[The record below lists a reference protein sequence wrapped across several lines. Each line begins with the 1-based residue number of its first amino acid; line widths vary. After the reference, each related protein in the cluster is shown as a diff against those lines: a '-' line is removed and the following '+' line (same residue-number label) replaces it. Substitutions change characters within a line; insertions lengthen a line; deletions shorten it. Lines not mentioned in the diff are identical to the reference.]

1 MIRPDRYA
9 CYALPNRA
17 SLRTGSITF
26 AHCWGV
32 TESRNRAELWR
43 AGSGRAMAGPSQ
55 PKGAGRQAGVIY
67 LAPQDRFSLNSL
79 RGRTRTARTGVPRM
93 FHTNPLVAIF
103 R

>member
-1 MIRPDRYA
+1 MAP
-9 CYALPNRA
+9 
-17 SLRTGSITF
+17 
-26 AHCWGV
+26 
-32 TESRNRAELWR
+32 RNRAELWR
-43 AGSGRAMAGPSQ
+43 AGSGCAMAGPSP

>member
-1 MIRPDRYA
+1 MVRPDRYA
-9 CYALPNRA
+9 SYDGRNRA
-17 SLRTGSITF
+17 SLRSESITF

-32 TESRNRAELWR
+32 TESRKCAELWR
-43 AGSGRAMAGPSQ
+43 AGSGCGASGPSQ

>member
-1 MIRPDRYA
+1 
-9 CYALPNRA
+9 
-17 SLRTGSITF
+17 
-26 AHCWGV
+26 
-32 TESRNRAELWR
+32 
-43 AGSGRAMAGPSQ
+43 MAGPSQ